1 MEKIVDFSKLSIKKI
16 RELIVFTALIVVAL
30 WKFDVVL
37 GVIKAVWG
45 IIFPFALGGAI
56 AFVIN
61 VPMSFLEKKLF
72 GKAKEKGSKAAGK
85 LARPISLL
93 LTIVL
98 VVGVIVLVMFGLIPQ
113 LTATIGSLMNSIA
126 DFIPQMQSWV
136 REFTH
141 NNREIMDLVNQVEFN
156 PNKAIQWGMSILGNG
171 AGNFMNTTMTAVGSI
186 VSGVTTFFIA
196 FSFACYILFQ
206 KEKLHVQ
213 VRKVFFAF
221 IPKRKAEVILEVCS
235 LTYRTFAN
243 FLTGQCLEAVILGSM
258 FVITLSILKM
268 PYALLIGII
277 ISFTALIPI
286 FGAFIGCVLGG
297 LLIFMVS
304 PKQAILFILVF
315 LILQQIEGNLIY
327 PHVVGSSVGLPS
339 IWVLAAVTIGGNLLG
354 IIGMLI
360 FIPLVSVL
368 YTLFREYVYLR
379 LKRQHIKRVTKTEVE
394 EYTVEEFI
402 DAIADG
408 RNGTHGQITIK
419 NDRQA
424 IESLV
429 YNIESIDYRHCRLQ
443 NAEEKIKQVW
453 AYGNWLKINYTILL
467 ENKQETQKGALRFI
481 IKKPNGEESVVVI
494 FKNKSDGTYS
504 FVNLTK
510 EHICSCKFKTIEEAI
525 QDMNDQLRKGL
536 IESYVVKGERK

>member
-1 MEKIVDFSKLSIKKI
+1 MEKIVDFSKLSMKKI

-37 GVIKAVWG
+37 GVIRAIWG
-45 IIFPFALGGAI
+45 IIFPFVLGGAI

-85 LARPISLL
+85 LARPVSLL

-113 LTATIGSLMNSIA
+113 LTETIGSLMNSIA

-141 NNREIMDLVNQVEFN
+141 NNREIMDLVNQMEFN

-243 FLTGQCLEAVILGSM
+243 FLAGQCLEAVILGSM

-277 ISFTALIPI
+277 IAFTALIPI
-286 FGAFIGCVLGG
+286 FGAFIGCALGC

-354 IIGMLI
+354 IVGMLI

-379 LKRQHIKRVTKTEVE
+379 LKKQHIKRVTKTEVE
-394 EYTVEEFI
+394 EYTQEEI
-402 DAIADG
+402 E
-408 RNGTHGQITIK
+408 K
-419 NDRQA
+419 MQA
-424 IESLV
+424 LYKSE
-429 YNIESIDYRHCRLQ
+429 HP
-443 NAEEKIKQVW
+443 EK
-453 AYGNWLKINYTILL
+453 TF
-467 ENKQETQKGALRFI
+467 E
-481 IKKPNGEESVVVI
+481 
-494 FKNKSDGTYS
+494 
-504 FVNLTK
+504 
-510 EHICSCKFKTIEEAI
+510 
-525 QDMNDQLRKGL
+525 
-536 IESYVVKGERK
+536 